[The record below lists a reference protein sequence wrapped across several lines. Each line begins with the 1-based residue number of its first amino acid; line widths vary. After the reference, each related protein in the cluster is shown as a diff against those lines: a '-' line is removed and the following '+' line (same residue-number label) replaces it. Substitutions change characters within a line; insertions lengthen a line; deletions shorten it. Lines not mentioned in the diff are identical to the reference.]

1 MDVLGKF
8 TLVGIE
14 FLSLPAQKQDVGTQT
29 VGALGRMQTDNAIPD
44 YHDFAMALAEDAARL
59 YALAAL
65 RPCQIITADTGRH
78 ITGNGTH
85 GGQQRIS
92 ALSIFNSLI
101 GNRGGTCL

>member
-1 MDVLGKF
+1 MLGKF

-14 FLSLPAQKQDVGTQT
+14 FLSLPSEQQDVGTQT
-29 VGALGRMQTDNAIPD
+29 VGALGRVQTNNAVTNH
-44 YHDFAMALAEDAARL
+44 HDLAMALAEYAAGL
-59 YALAAL
+59 HALAAL

-78 ITGNGTH
+78 ISSNGTH

-92 ALSIFNSLI
+92 ALSVFNSLV